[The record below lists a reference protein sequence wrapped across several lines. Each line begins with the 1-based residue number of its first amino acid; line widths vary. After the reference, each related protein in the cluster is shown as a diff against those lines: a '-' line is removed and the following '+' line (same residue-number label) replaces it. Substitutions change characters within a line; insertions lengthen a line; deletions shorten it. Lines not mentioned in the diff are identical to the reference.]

1 MNSPSP
7 GDSYESLSRLID
19 HAVLR
24 PASTMEALEDGC
36 RLAVRYRVASICLLP
51 YYVPRAAQLLP
62 TWEGG
67 SHAVALSTVIGFPH
81 GTQPTSV
88 KLADVEAAAASGAA
102 ELDMVANLSLIKS
115 HAWAEAASD
124 IGQVVQAARSRDC
137 LVKVIFETAE
147 LTPDE
152 IAELC
157 AICNEVRPHYIKT
170 STGFAG
176 GGATP
181 EAVTQ
186 MRRLADPAIG
196 VKASG
201 GIRDLETAL
210 QYRRLG
216 AGRLGTS
223 STATI
228 LDAWKRKCE
237 G

>member
-1 MNSPSP
+1 MSSASP
-7 GDSYESLSRLID
+7 GDSYETLSRTID

-24 PASTMEALEDGC
+24 PTSTMEELEDGC

-51 YYVPRAAQLLP
+51 YCVPRAAEWLRELD
-62 TWEGG
+62 GG
-67 SHAVALSTVIGFPH
+67 THGVALSTVIGFPH

-88 KLADVEAAAASGAA
+88 KLADVDAAAASGAV
-102 ELDMVANLSLIKS
+102 ELDMVANLSLVKS
-115 HAWAEAASD
+115 RAWEEAASD
-124 IGQVVQAARSRDC
+124 IGQVVQAARSRNC

-147 LTPDE
+147 LTCDE

-157 AICNEVRPHYIKT
+157 AICNDVRPDYIKT

-210 QYRRLG
+210 RYRRLG

-228 LDAWKRKCE
+228 LDAWREKCE
-237 G
+237 V